1 MVQSGIKASGT
12 YEKSLICALASVG
25 FLKPAMPCNIN
36 FLKTPK
42 EISAKDLLIF
52 LVLLKFRFL
61 FAGFGL
67 IFMMFHANIS

>member
-12 YEKSLICALASVG
+12 YAESWICALTCERFV
-25 FLKPAMPCNIN
+25 KPAMPCNRN
-36 FLKTPK
+36 LKKKPK

-67 IFMMFHANIS
+67 ILMMFHANIS